1 MVRPYLSIRKI
12 GRRIVQALNL
22 DTKKKAVVHLNDLK
36 ELKRPGLASVS
47 VKEAVL
53 YLIEKNQDLSD
64 LRDKIVWNS
73 SDGSRMKKIDVW
85 FLDLCEF
92 EEFLP
97 IVASGSCKTDMLV
110 CTPEWKE
117 HPGYEFHESINGDSY
132 LIDFEDVSLAGA
144 EINPMFGFKIW
155 VTYYKIADLKAGRS
169 KALTLQSG
177 EEEIREVDE

>member
-1 MVRPYLSIRKI
+1 M
-12 GRRIVQALNL
+12 
-22 DTKKKAVVHLNDLK
+22 
-36 ELKRPGLASVS
+36 
-47 VKEAVL
+47 
-53 YLIEKNQDLSD
+53 
-64 LRDKIVWNS
+64 RDKIVWNS
-73 SDGSRMKKIDVW
+73 SDGSRMKKSDVW
-85 FLDLCEF
+85 FLDLCDF

-117 HPGYEFHESINGDSY
+117 HPGYELHESIKGDSY

-177 EEEIREVDE
+177 ELWYTPMLEIADSEDFCEEEEIREVDEESGNSHL